1 VPHRAFRVA
10 VAAAAFLAGLA
21 AVWLSGLGA
30 RVETALAD
38 RLSPSADVSVV
49 SVPAPPLVGRE
60 EDDTQAVYE
69 TLLREMFGGNI
80 PGRLL
85 VLDPEAGGHVLSDG
99 DRERIAWAADE
110 VLDDYVRKN
119 GVRKGLP
126 PLPHLAAGKVR
137 LDPEEYR
144 RIFADEKT
152 DGWKT
157 FDRLYP
163 NSAGYLSLSAVGF
176 NRTGDRAL
184 VYYSQFCGWTC
195 AEGAYVLLRKG
206 AGGWEVERK
215 QVMWVS

>member
-1 VPHRAFRVA
+1 VSHRTLRAA
-10 VAAAAFLAGLA
+10 VAAAAFLAGLV
-21 AVWLSGLGA
+21 AVRLSGLGA
-30 RVETALAD
+30 RAETALAD
-38 RLSPSADVSVV
+38 WLSPSTDISVV
-49 SVPAPPLVGRE
+49 TVPAPPLVGRE

-69 TLLREMFGGNI
+69 ALLRETFGGDI

-85 VLDPEAGGHVLSDG
+85 VLDPEVGGRMLSDG
-99 DRERIAWAADE
+99 DRERIVWAGDE
-110 VLDDYVRKN
+110 LLDDYALKN

-126 PLPHLAAGKVR
+126 PLPHLAAVKLR
-137 LDPEEYR
+137 LEQEEYR
-144 RIFADEKT
+144 RIFRDEKA
-152 DGWKT
+152 DVWKT

-163 NSAGYLSLSAVGF
+163 NSAGYISLSAVGF
-176 NRTGDRAL
+176 NRAGDRAL